1 MFERYT
7 EKARRVIFFAR
18 YEASQF
24 GSPYIEAEHL
34 LLGLLR
40 EDRDIAKRVARSGAS
55 LESIRKQIEAQTPVR
70 EKVSTSVDLPLSEA
84 CKRVLSNAAEE
95 AGRLAH
101 KHIGACHLLLG
112 LLREEGCLAA
122 KILQEHGLRLESL
135 RTEFRSGESRASVP
149 PPVEKTSPLAVVS
162 RDLTEAAAENELDPL
177 IGRADDLERVIL
189 ALCRRTRNNPVLLG
203 EPGVGKRAI
212 VHGLAKRMA
221 SGKVP
226 PRLESK
232 HLLTLELSP
241 IVAVAGG
248 SRQFEERVFAFLK
261 ELAEAA
267 NLIVFLEDPFA
278 KPGARGRL
286 NTAHLLKPLL
296 TQGEVQC
303 IAAAVPGDYRRA
315 IQKEAWLE
323 RCFNRVEIQ
332 PPDEAGALAILLGV
346 KHRYEEFHNVLYS
359 DEALRHA
366 VYHSQRFI
374 QDRCLP
380 GKAID
385 LLDEAGGAVSTRA
398 GARPEEVIEA
408 EKRLKF
414 IVRRMENAIANHEFE
429 KARFYSEEE
438 RKAREELRQ
447 LRAKYNLGETSTVTL
462 DDIESAVSRRTGVPL
477 ATIQQERRSSE
488 PPTSKPQGS

>member
-1 MFERYT
+1 
-7 EKARRVIFFAR
+7 
-18 YEASQF
+18 
-24 GSPYIEAEHL
+24 
-34 LLGLLR
+34 
-40 EDRDIAKRVARSGAS
+40 
-55 LESIRKQIEAQTPVR
+55 
-70 EKVSTSVDLPLSEA
+70 
-84 CKRVLSNAAEE
+84 
-95 AGRLAH
+95 
-101 KHIGACHLLLG
+101 
-112 LLREEGCLAA
+112 
-122 KILQEHGLRLESL
+122 
-135 RTEFRSGESRASVP
+135 
-149 PPVEKTSPLAVVS
+149 
-162 RDLTEAAAENELDPL
+162 
-177 IGRADDLERVIL
+177 
-189 ALCRRTRNNPVLLG
+189 
-203 EPGVGKRAI
+203 
-212 VHGLAKRMA
+212 
-221 SGKVP
+221 VP
-226 PRLESK
+226 PRLEGK
-232 HLLTLELSP
+232 RLLTLDLSP

-248 SRQFEERVFAFLK
+248 SRQFEERVFAVLK

-332 PPDEAGALAILLGV
+332 PPDEAGAIAILLGV
-346 KHRYEEFHNVLYS
+346 KRRYEEFHNVLYS
-359 DEALRHA
+359 DEALRYA
-366 VYHSQRFI
+366 IYHSQRYI
-374 QDRCLP
+374 PDRCLP

-385 LLDEAGGAVSTRA
+385 LLDEAGGAVSTQP
-398 GARPEEVIEA
+398 GARPEEVMEV

-414 IVRRMENAIANHEFE
+414 IVRRMENAVGTHQFE

-488 PPTSKPQGS
+488 PPASKPQGS